1 MHPRM
6 DTLPFMKIAV
16 VGAGGVGGYFGGR
29 LAQAGI
35 DTTFIVRGATLEAL
49 RDRGLI
55 VESVLGDFK
64 LDRVQATDDPATVGP
79 VDAVLLAVKAWQI
92 PEAAASARPMVGPD
106 TMIVPLEN
114 GIDAPEVLARTFGAH
129 NVLAG
134 LCAIVSFIVRPGH
147 IRHAAFEP
155 VVMFGELDNRRTARV
170 DRLLAAFER
179 AGVKAEVPQDIR
191 RSMWTKFL
199 FIAPMSGIGAL
210 TRVPVGVWR
219 SSPEVRAIATSILE
233 EMCAVATAEGI
244 DLGPDPVRKTWERY
258 DALAPTST
266 ASMQRDIME
275 GKPSE
280 LDAQLGAVVRLA
292 GDRGVPVPVT
302 SLVYH
307 ALLPQERIAR
317 ETRPA

>member
-1 MHPRM
+1 
-6 DTLPFMKIAV
+6 MKIAV

-49 RDRGLI
+49 RTHGLT

-64 LDRVQATDDPATVGP
+64 LDHVQATDDPSTVGP
-79 VDAVLLAVKAWQI
+79 VDAILLAVKAWQI
-92 PEAAASARPMVGPD
+92 PEAAESARPMVGPE

-114 GIDAPEVLARTFGAH
+114 GIDAPEILSHMFDPP

-134 LCAIVSFIVRPGH
+134 LCAIVSFIVHPGY

-155 VVMFGELDNRRTARV
+155 VVMFGELDNRQTPRV
-170 DRLLAAFER
+170 DRLMNAFER

-219 SSPEVRAIATSILE
+219 SSTELRSMATSILE
-233 EMCAVATAEGI
+233 EMCAVAAAEGV

-280 LDAQLGAVVRLA
+280 LDAQVGAIVRL
-292 GDRGVPVPVT
+292 GRDKGVPVPVT
-302 SLVYH
+302 ALLYH
-307 ALLPQERIAR
+307 SLLPQERIAR
-317 ETRPA
+317 ETRSV